1 MNGSHERKHVLIAGG
16 GIAGLEAM
24 LALSKL
30 SPELT
35 DVELLS
41 SEPEFVYRPLLVAE
55 PFGVSEALRLDLAQ
69 VAEETGSRYTP
80 GTVVSIQ
87 PDVKTVETA
96 EGETV
101 LLRLPAGRNRRRAGR
116 CGAWRTDLRE
126 R

>member
-30 SPELT
+30 SPDLT

-41 SEPEFVYRPLLVAE
+41 SGPEFVYRPLLVAE

-69 VAEETGSRYTP
+69 VAEETGARYTR

-87 PDVKTVETA
+87 PDMKTVET
-96 EGETV
+96 GGRGGS

-116 CGAWRTDLRE
+116 CGARRTDLRD